1 LSLIDFP
8 LNSAAE
14 LARVP
19 ELAPA
24 PAVEPITANPA
35 AMLADFN
42 RARRLKGEGEFCGG
56 LNDVLTWDLF
66 RAGFGIATA
75 QFKKANA
82 IEMLGGPKVL
92 H

>member
-1 LSLIDFP
+1 
-8 LNSAAE
+8 
-14 LARVP
+14 
-19 ELAPA
+19 
-24 PAVEPITANPA
+24 
-35 AMLADFN
+35 MLADLN
-42 RARRLKGEGEFCGG
+42 RARRLKVEAELPGDFD
-56 LNDVLTWDLF
+56 DVLTWDLF

>member
-1 LSLIDFP
+1 LSLIDSP
-8 LNSAAE
+8 VNSAAE

-24 PAVEPITANPA
+24 PVEPIIANPA
-35 AMLADFN
+35 AMLADLN
-42 RARRLKGEGEFCGG
+42 RARRLKVEAELPGG

-66 RAGFGIATA
+66 RAGFGISTA